1 MRFAL
6 VCNDTRGGVQPYV
19 ALGIGL
25 KNAGHDVR
33 AVAPAGL
40 AAMFSDEGIPVVPL
54 SGGADIH
61 DATSIAEQG
70 TFAAMRLMARELP
83 DRVLT
88 WSRETLAGCKGADVL
103 VGGVGG
109 RVVGL
114 SVAERLG
121 VPFIEAHL
129 QPVGV
134 RTSAYPGVLTSWFP
148 RGPGG
153 LGWRLSHFLSDQALH
168 LPFARAAAKA
178 RSSLGL
184 SGRPTAADGQPV
196 LYGFSRHVV
205 DVPQTAGGRER
216 HVTGYWTL
224 PTRPRW
230 SPPAGL
236 AEFLER
242 PGPVAS
248 VGFGSMGSGDAAELA
263 HTVAA
268 AADDAGV
275 RLVIL
280 SGSAGLRSES
290 PTGGAY
296 TVDHVPHAWLF
307 ERVEVA
313 VHHGGAGTTA
323 AVLRAGIPSVVVPF
337 AVDQPFWAA
346 RVAAL
351 GAGPAPVPRRR
362 LTRRLL
368 ADALRRVASDET
380 MKARAAAIGRVVR
393 AEDGVREAVEIL
405 TMRGRGSA

>member
-1 MRFAL
+1 MRYAL

-19 ALGIGL
+19 ALAIGL
-25 KNAGHDVR
+25 REAGHDVR
-33 AVAPAGL
+33 AVAPPGL
-40 AAMFSDEGIPVVPL
+40 AGMFSDEAIPVAPL
-54 SGGADIH
+54 SGDADIH

-70 TFAAMRLMARELP
+70 TFAAMRLMAHELP
-83 DRVLT
+83 ERVLT
-88 WSRETLAGCKGADVL
+88 WSRETLAGCDGADVL
-103 VGGVGG
+103 VGGIGG

-121 VPFIEAHL
+121 VPFIDAHL
-129 QPVGV
+129 QPIGV
-134 RTSAYPGVLTSWFP
+134 RTSAYPGVLMSWFP

-153 LGWRLSHFLSDQALH
+153 VGWRLSHILSDQALRM
-168 LPFARAAAKA
+168 PFARAAAKA
-178 RSSLGL
+178 RSALGL
-184 SGRPTAADGQPV
+184 AGRPTAADGQPV

-205 DVPQTAGGRER
+205 DVPAESGRER

-224 PTRPRW
+224 PARPGW

-263 HTVAA
+263 LIVAA

-280 SGSAGLRSES
+280 SGWAGLRSKARPGSVFAVEQ
-290 PTGGAY
+290 
-296 TVDHVPHAWLF
+296 VPHDWLF
-307 ERVEVA
+307 ERVTAA

-323 AVLRAGIPSVVVPF
+323 AALGAGVPAVVVPF

-368 ADALRRVASDET
+368 AEALRRAVTDE
-380 MKARAAAIGRVVR
+380 MMAARAAAIGGTLR
-393 AEDGVREAVEIL
+393 AENGVSEAVRVL
-405 TMRGRGSA
+405 TVRGHRPA